1 METIRKLPKPDLK
14 KYLKY
19 FSTTFIVVF
28 FLLFFASFVFFLSYY
43 QRFSLSS
50 GLKYNE
56 IKKIFLSTDLSN
68 AQEFNLLILGLDQR
82 EANDGLLTDTL
93 MVSFWRPERE
103 KAVFVSL
110 PRDLWLEE
118 LKTKVNALYFYGQE
132 QGLDNK
138 TDLLTS
144 ELEKILGQ
152 RIDYYLVLD
161 FEAIAG
167 IVDLLSG
174 VEIEVERAF
183 DDYYFPTDDGANGLT
198 HLRFEAGRQTMDGK
212 RVLEYI
218 RSRKSD
224 DPQEG
229 TDEARVKRQQ
239 KALLAIINKLSQP
252 HFLITNPQAVGGLY
266 RCWQEDVDSNLPLNL
281 LINAGVTYFRQGA
294 DLEFLSLPEQ
304 FLTNPP
310 ISKHGLWV
318 WEPVDKSWGEIGEW
332 VKNKI
337 SN

>member
-1 METIRKLPKPDLK
+1 METIRKLPKRNLK
-14 KYLKY
+14 KYLKP
-19 FSTTFIVVF
+19 FLTTFIVVF
-28 FLLFFASFVFFLSYY
+28 FLLFLTGFAFAANYY

-56 IKKIFLSTDLSN
+56 IKKLFLSADLN
-68 AQEFNLLILGLDQR
+68 NPQEFNLLILGLDQR

-93 MVSFWRPERE
+93 MVSFWRPKMGR
-103 KAVFVSL
+103 AVFVSL

-118 LKTKVNALYFYGQE
+118 LKTKINALYFYGQE

-138 TDLLTS
+138 TDLLSS

-152 RIDYYLVLD
+152 KIDYYLVLD
-161 FEAIAG
+161 FEAIAQ

-183 DDYYFPTDDGANGLT
+183 DDYYFPIDDGTNGLT
-198 HLRFEAGRQTMDGK
+198 HLKFEAGRQTMDGK
-212 RVLEYI
+212 RVLDYI

-224 DPQEG
+224 DPEEG
-229 TDEARVKRQQ
+229 TDEARVRRQQ
-239 KALLAIINKLSQP
+239 KALLAIINKLSRP
-252 HFLITNPQAVGGLY
+252 RFLVTNPQAVGALY
-266 RCWQEDVDSNLPLNL
+266 RCWQKDVDSNLPLDL
-281 LINAGVTYFRQGA
+281 LINAGVTYFRQDL

-304 FLTNPP
+304 FLTNPS

-318 WEPVDKSWGEIGEW
+318 WEPKDDSWGEIREW
-332 VKNKI
+332 TNNKI

>member
-19 FSTTFIVVF
+19 FLTTFIVVF
-28 FLLFFASFVFFLSYY
+28 FLAFLACFVFLFNYY
-43 QRFSLSS
+43 QRFSSSS
-50 GLKYNE
+50 GLEYNE
-56 IKKIFLSTDLSN
+56 IKKIFLDADLSN

-82 EANDGLLTDTL
+82 GASDGLLTDTL
-93 MVSFWRPERE
+93 MVSFWRPKRK
-103 KAVFVSL
+103 KAIFVSL

-118 LKTKVNALYFYGQE
+118 LKTKINALYFYGQE
-132 QGLDNK
+132 QGLDNE
-138 TDLLTS
+138 TDLLSS

-152 RIDYYLVLD
+152 KIDYYLILD
-161 FEAIAG
+161 FEAIAR

-183 DDYYFPTDDGANGLT
+183 DDYYFPTDDGTNGLT
-198 HLRFEAGRQTMDGK
+198 HLRFEAGWQTMDGK

-252 HFLITNPQAVGGLY
+252 RFLLTNPQAVGALY
-266 RCWQEDVDSNLPLNL
+266 RCWQEDIDSNLPLDL
-281 LINAGVTYFRQGA
+281 LINVGAAYFRQGA

-304 FLTNPP
+304 FLTNPS

-318 WEPVDKSWGEIGEW
+318 WEPVDDSWGEIRGW
-332 VKNKI
+332 TKDKI